1 MSTAF
6 RNRVIEGKARV
17 LCRNAAQAPGA
28 EAEPRAHYGVC
39 AMRQGRPVTTGSPKR
54 DAQAEILASLMPDL
68 RPHPKHLEASQPD
81 SGRGHSPPFLPRTP
95 MPP

>member
-6 RNRVIEGKARV
+6 RNRVIEGRARV

-28 EAEPRAHYGVC
+28 EAEPRTHYGVC
-39 AMRQGRPVTTGSPKR
+39 AMRQEVAVTKTLPKR
-54 DAQAEILASLMPDL
+54 DAQAEIPASLMPEL